1 MNFIRRVAHR
11 SVNQLVRTAC
21 WLSLVALT
29 LFMVSI
35 LRPTAL
41 PVIFGMSF
49 GHGIMAGAF
58 LLYLLSVIITMSRK
72 ESGYEPYKPRV
83 SMPVHEK
90 PKRNSDET

>member
-21 WLSLVALT
+21 WLALVALT
-29 LFMVSI
+29 LFVVSI

-41 PVIFGMSF
+41 PVILGMSL
-49 GHGIMAGAF
+49 GHAIGAAAF
-58 LLYLLSVIITMSRK
+58 VLYLLSVVITMSRR
-72 ESGYEPYKPRV
+72 EPGYEPYKPRV

-90 PKRNSDET
+90 PKRNSKET